1 MQDAEY
7 NLQRAYLPGTSVNE
21 GDKKQCIWGC
31 VASQMLLLMCT
42 WREHREG
49 ASAETGPFSRGKE
62 EEVRTKVALM
72 IAMVVVLVALV
83 GSGTALAQT
92 IGGVIQCQTMPCV
105 ATGNHQVLF
114 ERVGDGVPDKLIAQG
129 GHDHLDARA
138 YTNDRDVAKGSGGHD
153 LLRVNDGDTM
163 DGAIGG
169 PGSDLCVVDAAIEA
183 ADTCE
188 GVIFR

>member
-1 MQDAEY
+1 
-7 NLQRAYLPGTSVNE
+7 
-21 GDKKQCIWGC
+21 
-31 VASQMLLLMCT
+31 
-42 WREHREG
+42 
-49 ASAETGPFSRGKE
+49 
-62 EEVRTKVALM
+62 VRTKIAMM
-72 IAMVVVLVALV
+72 IAMTVVLVALMV
-83 GSGTALAQT
+83 GSAGTALAQM

-105 ATGNHQVLF
+105 ATGDHQVLF
-114 ERVGDGVPDKLIAQG
+114 EQVGDGVPDRMIAQG

-153 LLRVNDGDTM
+153 LLRVNDGDAM

-188 GVIFR
+188 GVIYR